1 MLVAAAV
8 CPHPP
13 LLVPGVASGATSET
27 DDLRACASAALQGLV
42 AAEPDLV
49 VVVGAAPQV
58 GPYDPQARGSLA
70 PYGFDLQVGRGT
82 GEASLPLSLTLGLW
96 LLDSQAPEL
105 PRLLFGVAP
114 DTEPDRCA
122 ALGAAL
128 ADRVP
133 RVAMLV
139 MGDGSARRSL
149 KGPGYLDERAEPFDA
164 EVERAMA
171 RADPDALLGLDS
183 VLADELLV
191 AGRAAW
197 QVLAGAA
204 RNGGGTD
211 AWQGSVAYAAAPFGV
226 SYLVAFWSRG

>member
-13 LLVPGVASGATSET
+13 LLVPGVASGATPET
-27 DDLRACASAALQGLV
+27 DDLRASASAALQRLV
-42 AAEPDLV
+42 AVGSDLI

-58 GPYDPQARGSLA
+58 GPYDPQACGSLA

-96 LLDSQAPEL
+96 LLDCQAPDV

-114 DTEPDRCA
+114 NTEPSRCA

-139 MGDGSARRSL
+139 MGDGSARRSV
-149 KGPGYLDERAEPFDA
+149 KGPGHLDLRAEPFDA

-171 RADPDALLGLDS
+171 GADHGALLRLDS
-183 VLADELLV
+183 LLADELLV
-191 AGRAAW
+191 AGRASW

-204 RNGGGTD
+204 RTENGTD
-211 AWQGSVAYAAAPFGV
+211 VWKGSVAYAAAPFGV